1 MINRI
6 ENEVKELR
14 IVLIDN
20 YDSFVFNLRQLL
32 EEAGAKVDVVHNDAF
47 ALDDLQEYDKIV
59 FSPGPGVPDEAGLM
73 MDVIRHYAGRKPMLG
88 ICLGEQAI
96 GEAFGA
102 RLVNLKHVFHGRLS
116 QIEQYAND
124 YIFFGLPR
132 RIQVGRYHS
141 WVVDKK
147 DLPDSLLVTAMS
159 DEGQIMALRHKD
171 YDIHGIQFHPES
183 ILTPDGAAMIA
194 NFLKGGNML

>member
-96 GEAFGA
+96 GEVFGA

-116 QIEQYAND
+116 HIEQYAND

>member
-73 MDVIRHYAGRKPMLG
+73 MDVIRLYAGRKPMLG

-116 QIEQYAND
+116 HIEQYAND